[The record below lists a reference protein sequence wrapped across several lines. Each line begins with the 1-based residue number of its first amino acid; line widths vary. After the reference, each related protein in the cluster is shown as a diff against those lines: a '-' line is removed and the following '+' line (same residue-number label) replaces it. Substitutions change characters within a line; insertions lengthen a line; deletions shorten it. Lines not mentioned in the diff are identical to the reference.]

1 MEQNTKN
8 QLRLQEILFEMLE
21 EVHAAH
27 GGTAAFNYTMTKA
40 EHEAKVAKQIINS
53 ADSHHRL
60 LPRYHS
66 HYLQKMF
73 ADTMMNQTH
82 APHADK
88 TQEMEFS

>member
-53 ADSHHRL
+53 ADIILRG
-60 LPRYHS
+60 
-66 HYLQKMF
+66 
-73 ADTMMNQTH
+73 
-82 APHADK
+82 DK
-88 TQEMEFS
+88 LCGKHDRINDAIGDKNNEPV